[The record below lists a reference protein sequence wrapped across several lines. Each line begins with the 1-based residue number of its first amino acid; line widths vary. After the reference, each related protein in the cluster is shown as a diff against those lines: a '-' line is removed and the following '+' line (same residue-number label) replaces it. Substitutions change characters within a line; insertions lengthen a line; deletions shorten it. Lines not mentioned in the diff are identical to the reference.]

1 MSKFKT
7 KRIDGVA
14 AADWPAIHLAAAKH
28 EQAIIEVRAYDPDK
42 EISDQQMKYLH
53 AVVIKEYSSFTG
65 HSPWESEQ
73 FLKREA
79 GEQWFMQEIRP
90 EESRRGLVM
99 FECLNPHCRKLFL
112 VPRRGMSGVYHCPGD
127 MCGTDNIRMFFMLSK
142 TELSTKDFGEY
153 LHNCWDFMASIN
165 RPVQPPDKAWREN
178 QAVQPAAYASD
189 NKR

>member
-1 MSKFKT
+1 MSKFRGKT
-7 KRIDGVA
+7 MENKPLA
-14 AADWPAIHLAAAKH
+14 AWPAIYKACAKH
-28 EQAIIEVRAYDPDK
+28 EQFIIDVRAYDPEK
-42 EISDQQMKYLH
+42 EISDQQMKYYH
-53 AVVIKEYSSFTG
+53 AVIIKEYSGHTG
-65 HSPWESEQ
+65 SSLWESEQ

-112 VPRRGMSGVYHCPGD
+112 VPRRGVGGVYHCPGD
-127 MCGTDNIRMFFMLSK
+127 LCGSDNIRMFFMLSK

-165 RPVQPPDKAWREN
+165 RPVLPPDKNWRVN
-178 QAVQPAAYASD
+178 QLQESSHE
-189 NKR
+189 